1 MLEFSNGMMEGSK
14 IEWLFVFV
22 FKIKQKICLVTKN

>member
-1 MLEFSNGMMEGSK
+1 MSEFSNGMMEGSK

-22 FKIKQKICLVTKN
+22 FKIKKTRVVTKN

>member
-1 MLEFSNGMMEGSK
+1 MLEFYNGMMEESK

-22 FKIKQKICLVTKN
+22 FKIKQKNVGCN